1 MRKTRIKYQ
10 SYKGYILL
18 LSLLPLLFGCSD
30 RDDNK
35 VTYQTITS
43 INGTLEQ
50 TLPDTKTTLG
60 AKVGANIPLYWSTG
74 DQIAL
79 FCGTT
84 YTTSHPFDLKVGE
97 NTKNGIFDGTIQRA
111 GGDALYA
118 FYPYSANVT
127 ISHSPTKITFTLPQ
141 EQTYTENNIQN
152 GINPTVAYAAT
163 GSDLQFKNLCGILRL
178 KLKVA
183 SGTKTIKKITV
194 CANNGYLSGKFTVDP
209 TAAIPAMTRVP
220 GSVSNMIILNLPE
233 AGIELTTEVK
243 EFHIVVPP
251 HATTSTN
258 NLMVWIESNDG
269 KMEKITNTNSILQ
282 GHVLSM
288 TAFDYANDSNFPAL
302 FIENGVYKG
311 KGITVTGLTIDT
323 SPNQTRIF
331 APVNCGYEPV
341 DGTYKGYPYG
351 RYFQWGRKYGEGL
364 YYTPPESGIF
374 GNGNNY
380 NDETRATK
388 VNGQVDESYGYNA
401 AYKSDFY
408 ANSSDWC
415 NSTESVKNLFWNS
428 IYPEDNTPKKVEKR
442 DPCPPGWRVPTYREM
457 VALRKKGTTW
467 IENGIHGTSSSLKG
481 RYINGFQSLFLPA
494 SGLRGYT
501 ALLWQRTFEGLYWT
515 SGTTAMTTPPKSF
528 CLRFNK
534 NHYDETVTPETGY
547 GVISDHRGNAYTVR
561 CIKE

>member
-1 MRKTRIKYQ
+1 M
-10 SYKGYILL
+10 LL
-18 LSLLPLLFGCSD
+18 LSLLPLLFGCSE

-35 VTYQTITS
+35 VTYQTVTS

-60 AKVGANIPLYWSTG
+60 AKDGANIPLYWSTG

-141 EQTYTENNIQN
+141 EQTFTENNIQN

-220 GSVSNMIILNLPE
+220 GSVSNIIILNLG
-233 AGIELTTEVK
+233 AGVDLTTEAK

-251 HATTSTN
+251 HATSSTN

-311 KGITVTGLTIDT
+311 KGITVTGLTIGT
-323 SPNQTRIF
+323 SPNILTNQTRIF

-341 DGTYKGYPYG
+341 DGAYKGYPYG
-351 RYFQWGRKYGEGL
+351 RHYQWGRKYGEGL
-364 YYTPPESGIF
+364 SSALGDNIGTQPSG
-374 GNGNNY
+374 GGGY
-380 NDETRATK
+380 DDQTRFTK
-388 VNGQVDESYGYNA
+388 VNGQVDETYGYNDS
-401 AYKSDFY
+401 YKSNLY
-408 ANSSDWC
+408 TGSPDWC
-415 NSTESVKNLFWNS
+415 NSSEDVKNKFWNS
-428 IYPEDNTPKKVEKR
+428 NYPENNTPAKVELR
-442 DPCPPGWRVPTYREM
+442 DPCPPGWRVPSWREM
-457 VALRKKGTTW
+457 TALQAKGTTW
-467 IENGIHGTSSSLKG
+467 TISGTHGTSLLKG
-481 RYINGFQSLFLPA
+481 RYINGFTSLFLPA
-494 SGLRGYT
+494 TGLIGYT
-501 ALLWQRTFEGLYWT
+501 GTLWQRTLEGEYWT
-515 SGTTAMTTPPKSF
+515 SGTTLTQSF
-528 CLRFNK
+528 FWVFGSSRNEIK
-534 NHYDETVTPETGY
+534 GEP
-547 GVISDHRGNAYTVR
+547 RGSGCAVR